1 MNSVKVI
8 TSHKTFETYCLETFE
23 FQYDNVKINI
33 SLNEKKLVIAL
44 FGRKSAKKIM
54 DIFFRVYD
62 LIFLILG
69 GFPERESVIL
79 NDIEIDTSKWVRKY
93 HTSSHYI
100 EREARLCEISINT
113 VNANT
118 LSRMFNIH
126 NQTLSSLEYI
136 VSDYYSHIVT
146 NHRIELMTHTIDG
159 FLIHTKEND
168 LLLQELKAKYPQKK
182 KVNYIESVERVF
194 RCFFYYHRKNN
205 VQILDCIH
213 LKNKQ
218 AFYEVIADTRN
229 DFTHFLE
236 SKEHRLI
243 KGRDMVYFI
252 DLIFL
257 ANRLFMLK
265 EILNLPVIDEQV
277 KEYMYILHDWID
289 SIVNKRSDRI
299 KSKRY
304 KQVEKVKESNKCF
317 EEIYEKCRDK

>member
-8 TSHKTFETYCLETFE
+8 TSHKAFETYCFKTFE

-69 GFPERESVIL
+69 GFPERESVIV

-100 EREARLCEISINT
+100 EREARLCEISIDT
-113 VNANT
+113 VNAYT
-118 LSRMFNIH
+118 LSRMVNIH

-218 AFYEVIADTRN
+218 EFYEVIADTRN

-236 SKEHRLI
+236 NKEHRLI

-289 SIVNKRSDRI
+289 SIVNKKNDRT

-304 KQVEKVKESNKCF
+304 KQVEKAKESNKFF
-317 EEIYEKCRDK
+317 EEICEKCRDE

>member
-1 MNSVKVI
+1 
-8 TSHKTFETYCLETFE
+8 
-23 FQYDNVKINI
+23 
-33 SLNEKKLVIAL
+33 
-44 FGRKSAKKIM
+44 
-54 DIFFRVYD
+54 
-62 LIFLILG
+62 
-69 GFPERESVIL
+69 
-79 NDIEIDTSKWVRKY
+79 
-93 HTSSHYI
+93 
-100 EREARLCEISINT
+100 LCEISIDT
-113 VNANT
+113 VNAHT
-118 LSRMFNIH
+118 LSRMVNIH

-136 VSDYYSHIVT
+136 VADYYSHIVT

-159 FLIHTKEND
+159 FLRHTKEND
-168 LLLQELKAKYPQKK
+168 LLLQELKAKYPKKK
-182 KVNYIESVERVF
+182 KVDYIESVERVF

-229 DFTHFLE
+229 DFTHFVE

-257 ANRLFMLK
+257 ANRLFILK

-289 SIVNKRSDRI
+289 SIVNKKNDRT

-304 KQVEKVKESNKCF
+304 KQVEKAKGFNKFF
-317 EEIYEKCRDK
+317 EEICEKYRDE